1 MFFIKAASS
10 KALAPN
16 WRWNWK
22 KRDMTGFGRKMME
35 IERSMKVEQIYID
48 LFKECRKMIDGACAD
63 GLNLPRD
70 QALSDFEKNG
80 FPAFSSEDYRQTNVK
95 DAFAYNYGMNFKRL
109 PFPLYEDQMFRC
121 DVPNLSTNL
130 YVVVNDSFYAQHLPK
145 TTLPESVFS
154 GSLNDFSIRFPEIFQ
169 RYYAKLVDTAADGL
183 AAFNTM
189 FVQDGYV
196 LYIPS
201 NTVVERPIQL
211 INVLTGN
218 VDALYNR
225 RILIIVEENAQA
237 KLLICDH
244 TSEGNRKFLTTQVTE
259 IFIADHA
266 VFDFYEMEESSTN
279 TIRLSSTFIS
289 QCAHSNVMVNGT
301 TLYNGLTRNNYF
313 VSLNGEHAKT
323 HLSGIAILGEQQ
335 HTDNFVKIAHNVPF
349 CSSNQ
354 LFKYVLDNI
363 STGIFTG
370 RIFVAPAAQ
379 KTDAYQTN
387 RNLCITRD
395 AKMFSKP
402 QLEIYADDVKCSH
415 GMTTGQLDENA
426 LFYLRSRGIPEK
438 EAKLLLMH
446 AFTSDVLDN
455 IRIDVLKD
463 RLRQL
468 VEKRFKGELSKCGRC
483 YNKN

>member
-1 MFFIKAASS
+1 
-10 KALAPN
+10 
-16 WRWNWK
+16 
-22 KRDMTGFGRKMME
+22 MTGFGKKMKE
-35 IERSMKVEQIYID
+35 IEHSMKTEQIYID
-48 LFKECRKMIDGACAD
+48 LFKECRKIIDGACAD
-63 GLNLPRD
+63 GLNAPRD
-70 QALSDFEKNG
+70 KALSDFEKNG
-80 FPAFSSEDYRQTNVK
+80 FPAFPSEDYRQTPVS
-95 DAFAYNYGMNFKRL
+95 DAFACDYGMNFNRL
-109 PFPLYEDQMFRC
+109 AFPLHPDKLFRC

-130 YVVVNDSFYAQHLPK
+130 YVVVNDSFYAQHLSKTILPK

-154 GSLNDFSIRFPEIFQ
+154 GSLNDFAIRFPEIFQ
-169 RYYAKLVDTAADGL
+169 RYYTKLADTAADGL

-189 FVQDGYV
+189 FAQDGYV
-196 LYIPS
+196 LYIPP
-201 NTVVERPIQL
+201 NTVVERPIQV

-218 VDALYNR
+218 IDVLCNR
-225 RILIIVEENAQA
+225 RMLIIVEENAQV
-237 KLLICDH
+237 KLLVCDH
-244 TSEGNRKFLTTQVTE
+244 TSEENRKFLATQVTE

-266 VFDFYEMEESSTN
+266 VFDFYEMEESSAHT
-279 TIRLSSTFIS
+279 TRLSSTFIS
-289 QCAHSNVMVNGT
+289 QRAHSNVMVNGT

-313 VSLNGEHAKT
+313 VSLDGEHART

-363 STGIFTG
+363 STGVFTG
-370 RIFVAPAAQ
+370 RIFVAPDAQ

-387 RNLCITRD
+387 RNLCLTRD
-395 AKMFSKP
+395 ARMFSKP
-402 QLEIYADDVKCSH
+402 QLEIHADDVKCSH

-438 EAKLLLMH
+438 EAKLLLMY
-446 AFTSDVLDN
+446 AFTSDVLDT

-468 VEKRFKGELSKCGRC
+468 VEKRFKGERSKCGGC
-483 YNKN
+483 YNKC